1 MAQLTR
7 ASEPARQP
15 WDVSLISN
23 DVACAAENTRE
34 IVRAEILIML
44 KRR

>member
-15 WDVSLISN
+15 WEFRLRCN
-23 DVACAAENTRE
+23 EVAGAAENTRE
-34 IVRAEILIML
+34 IVHAEILIML